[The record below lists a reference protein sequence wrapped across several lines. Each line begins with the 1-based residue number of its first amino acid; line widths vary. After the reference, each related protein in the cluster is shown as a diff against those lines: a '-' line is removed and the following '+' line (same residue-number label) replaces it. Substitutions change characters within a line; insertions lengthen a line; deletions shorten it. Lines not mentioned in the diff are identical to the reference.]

1 MKKKIIL
8 ISIALLLISAAFLL
22 RILFPGNAFFWPL
35 IYLLPG
41 ISALIFGLIWQKKRF
56 ILPLSQIVFS
66 ICLAFSLAEI
76 YFQKALNSTEILT
89 YKANMDDHII
99 VDRNG
104 KKLPLFSVNTLG
116 EYRDSLTGIKPNMHG
131 IDRRV
136 RIFYNG
142 STKIVFEAEY
152 TINFLGFRNV
162 PFHTNTPLEPPLI
175 FFGDSFTFGDGVN
188 DSEVYV
194 NLIAEKLKGQR
205 NVYNFGKSGGSP
217 AEMLFFLQNNVLEK
231 AEVKPEPPGQAYY
244 LIINDHRYRVLGNRT
259 RVQAKTLTKRQKA
272 EILFAYWTRMRL
284 FYRSALFEAICSRFH
299 RDLYITYLKEAEELL
314 QKKYGI
320 SLTVIV
326 YPDCMPDLIGELKQA
341 GFRLL
346 YLKDVMPGYI
356 GYHTRKVDL
365 RYEIPYDGHPTPN
378 THKIIA
384 DYLLKHIQQN
394 VESNET
400 FNKIQ

>member
-1 MKKKIIL
+1 M
-8 ISIALLLISAAFLL
+8 
-22 RILFPGNAFFWPL
+22 
-35 IYLLPG
+35 
-41 ISALIFGLIWQKKRF
+41 
-56 ILPLSQIVFS
+56 
-66 ICLAFSLAEI
+66 
-76 YFQKALNSTEILT
+76 
-89 YKANMDDHII
+89 
-99 VDRNG
+99 
-104 KKLPLFSVNTLG
+104 
-116 EYRDSLTGIKPNMHG
+116 
-131 IDRRV
+131 
-136 RIFYNG
+136 
-142 STKIVFEAEY
+142 
-152 TINFLGFRNV
+152 
-162 PFHTNTPLEPPLI
+162 
-175 FFGDSFTFGDGVN
+175 
-188 DSEVYV
+188 
-194 NLIAEKLKGQR
+194 
-205 NVYNFGKSGGSP
+205 YNFGKSGGSP

-346 YLKDVMPGYI
+346 YLKEVMPGYI

-394 VESNET
+394 VESNEI